1 MRSIAVFPDAERIKS
16 KRLKFHVDMTITR
29 GDKVKYVELQ
39 SFPSSSQANHYA
51 IIKAKQE
58 HIAKAQV
65 FLHHA
70 IKFGEEQA
78 AYYDLSMD

>member
-1 MRSIAVFPDAERIKS
+1 MRSIAVFTDGERHN
-16 KRLKFHVDMTITR
+16 KRLNFHVDLTVTR
-29 GDKVKYVELQ
+29 GERVKYVELK

-51 IIKAKQE
+51 VIKAKQE
-58 HIAKAQV
+58 HISKAQV

-78 AYYDLSMD
+78 AYYDLSID

>member
-1 MRSIAVFPDAERIKS
+1 MRSIAVFPDAERHN
-16 KRLKFHVDMTITR
+16 KRLQFHVDLTITR

-39 SFPSSSQANHYA
+39 SFPSSSLANHYA
-51 IIKAKQE
+51 VIKAKQE
-58 HIAKAQV
+58 HINKAQV

-78 AYYDLSMD
+78 AYYDLSID

>member
-16 KRLKFHVDMTITR
+16 RRLKFHVDMTITR
-29 GDKVKYVELQ
+29 GDKVKYVELD
-39 SFPSSSQANHYA
+39 SFPSSSLANHYA
-51 IIKAKQE
+51 VIKAKQA
-58 HIAKAQV
+58 HIASSHV

-78 AYYDLSMD
+78 AYYDLSID